1 MSIGW
6 QEFFRELESLLNEFT
21 NRVNESNEAYCE
33 YAIGRCDIAIRSISG
48 VELNAGQLLRGETE
62 PEDREQLQTILLN
75 STLLLSSLRNISL
88 LWEERLEVLSV
99 DPPPRSP
106 PLTARRLPGRPSF
119 AINPEQVLLL
129 VEMSFSWVQI
139 SRLLGISRQ
148 TLWRR
153 RILWGMHHIQNTTI
167 SDEELGSIIQ
177 TVRQN
182 HPQMG
187 ETITT
192 GIIHSITGCRVSRRR
207 IRRSIRVVDPLFT
220 SLRWRNGLVTRR
232 PYSVR
237 GPNALWHIDGHHKL
251 VRWRFVVHAGIDGYS
266 RLVTYMRCSTDNRA
280 ATVYRL
286 FIDAVRHY
294 GLPRRVR
301 CDQGRENIRVAE
313 HMIQY
318 QGSNRGSILVGSSVH
333 NQRIERLWRDM
344 HRCTTSVYYRLFYHL
359 EQTGL
364 LNPLNNHHLFALHYV
379 YLPRINQSLDI
390 FCDGWNNHRLR
401 SEHHWTPLQLFTAGV
416 IEQESTETE
425 DAEMDLDQLLDY
437 GVEEAGIAP
446 ARDDEHDEGVPVPSV
461 NISLT
466 ESQLENLRNTVDPLA
481 ESDSYGIDLYRQT
494 LTFIQ

>member
-99 DPPPRSP
+99 HPPPRSP

-119 AINPEQVLLL
+119 VINPEQVLLL

-153 RILWGMHHIQNTTI
+153 RILWGMHHIQNTI

-192 GIIHSITGCRVSRRR
+192 GIIHSITGCRVSRHR

-220 SLRWRNGLVTRR
+220 SLRWRNELVARR

-237 GPNALWHIDGHHKL
+237 GPNVLWHIGM
-251 VRWRFVVHAGIDGYS
+251 S
-266 RLVTYMRCSTDNRA
+266 
-280 ATVYRL
+280 
-286 FIDAVRHY
+286 
-294 GLPRRVR
+294 
-301 CDQGRENIRVAE
+301 
-313 HMIQY
+313 IQY
-318 QGSNRGSILVGSSVH
+318 N
-333 NQRIERLWRDM
+333 D
-344 HRCTTSVYYRLFYHL
+344 CT
-359 EQTGL
+359 
-364 LNPLNNHHLFALHYV
+364 
-379 YLPRINQSLDI
+379 II
-390 FCDGWNNHRLR
+390 
-401 SEHHWTPLQLFTAGV
+401 
-416 IEQESTETE
+416 
-425 DAEMDLDQLLDY
+425 
-437 GVEEAGIAP
+437 
-446 ARDDEHDEGVPVPSV
+446 
-461 NISLT
+461 
-466 ESQLENLRNTVDPLA
+466 
-481 ESDSYGIDLYRQT
+481 
-494 LTFIQ
+494 